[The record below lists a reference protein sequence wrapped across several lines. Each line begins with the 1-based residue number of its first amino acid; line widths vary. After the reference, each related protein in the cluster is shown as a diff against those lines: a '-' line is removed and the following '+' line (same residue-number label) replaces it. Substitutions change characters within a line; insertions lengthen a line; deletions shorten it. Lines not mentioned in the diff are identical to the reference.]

1 MIYLNKILPVF
12 VMPIMLIIYLMIYG
26 VWKKKRWPIYTAII
40 GLYVFSTP
48 IFAENF
54 FKLIESTSPR
64 QTPKNISNAEAIVVL
79 SGMINQVKST
89 NGVYPEWG
97 DPDRFF
103 AGIELYKAGRAP
115 KIIFTRGKMPWDNAK
130 NTEGDILRQFALEY
144 GVPDSVII
152 LTGNVENTAD
162 EAKAVEKL
170 MGKWKHIIL
179 VTSSYHMPRAKKLFE
194 TEHFIVQPFKVDFKV
209 DQLNGLTLMDFLPDA
224 ENFRLLNLGYRELI
238 GRLVYY
244 LMK

>member
-40 GLYVFSTP
+40 SLYIFSTP

-54 FKLIESTSPR
+54 FKLIEGTAPR
-64 QTPKNISNAEAIVVL
+64 QTPQNVTNAEAIVVL

-89 NGVYPEWG
+89 NGVYPEWM

-103 AGIELYKAGRAP
+103 AGIDLYKSGNAP
-115 KIIFTRGKMPWDNAK
+115 KIIFTRGKMPWDKSK

-144 GVPDSVII
+144 GVPDSAIV

-162 EAKAVEKL
+162 EAKAVGKL

-179 VTSSYHMPRAKKLFE
+179 VTSAYHMPRAKQNFE
-194 TEHFIVQPFKVDFKV
+194 TQDFIVQPFKVDFKV

-224 ENFRLLNLGYRELI
+224 ESFRLLNIGYRELI
-238 GRLVYY
+238 GRVIYY
-244 LMK
+244 IF

>member
-12 VMPIMLIIYLMIYG
+12 VMPIMLIIYLLIYG
-26 VWKKKRWPIYTAII
+26 VWKKKRWTIYAAMIC
-40 GLYVFSTP
+40 LYVFSTP
-48 IFAENF
+48 IFAKNF
-54 FKLIESTSPR
+54 FKLIEGTAPR
-64 QTPKNISNAEAIVVL
+64 QTPQNVTNAEAIVVL

-103 AGIELYKAGRAP
+103 AGIDLYKSGKAP
-115 KIIFTRGKMPWDNAK
+115 KIIFTRGKMPWNKSK

-144 GVPDSVII
+144 GVPDSAIV

-162 EAKAVEKL
+162 EAKAVGRL

-179 VTSSYHMPRAKKLFE
+179 VTSAYHMPRAKQNFE
-194 TEHFIVQPFKVDFKV
+194 TQDFIVQPFKVDFKV
-209 DQLNGLTLMDFLPDA
+209 DQLNGLTFMDFLPDA
-224 ENFRLLNLGYRELI
+224 DSFRLLNIGYRELI
-238 GRLVYY
+238 GRVIYY
-244 LMK
+244 IF

>member
-12 VMPIMLIIYLMIYG
+12 VMPIMLIIYLLIYA
-26 VWKKKRWPIYTAII
+26 VWKKKNWPIYAAMI

-48 IFAENF
+48 VFAKNF
-54 FKLIESTSPR
+54 FKLIEGTAPR
-64 QTPKNISNAEAIVVL
+64 QTPNNVSKAEAIVVL

-103 AGIELYKAGRAP
+103 AGIDLYKSGKAP
-115 KIIFTRGKMPWDNAK
+115 KIIFTRGKMPWDNST
-130 NTEGDILRQFALEY
+130 NTEGDILKKFALDY
-144 GVPDSVII
+144 GVPDSAIV

-170 MGKWKHIIL
+170 LGKWRHIIL
-179 VTSSYHMPRAKKLFE
+179 VTSAYHMPRAKQNFE
-194 TEHFIVQPFKVDFKV
+194 SQDFIVQPFRVDYKV

-224 ENFRLLNLGYRELI
+224 DSFRLLNTGYRELI
-238 GRLVYY
+238 GRVIYY
-244 LMK
+244 IF